1 MKLYYFIISMAFFML
16 ASCSGKKQY
25 DYVFEDQLY
34 VCMVN
39 GFNSKEYDLNKNLVQ
54 IKTLLQENQVLT
66 GTTGKDYD
74 KFFTKIATEDWA
86 DLGITEQTTSALAA
100 LVAADD
106 SYWCSLESLGL
117 DSAQFKS
124 SKFTAI
130 MEQFDEDYPVVD
142 GAYKVF
148 NGKEF
153 AAFYGKVLSEEDLN
167 YKYYQYMAIN
177 GFAYYYLKEQE

>member
-1 MKLYYFIISMAFFML
+1 MKVHYFIVFIALLIL
-16 ASCSGKKQY
+16 AGFASYKKY
-25 DYVFEDQLY
+25 DYVFEDELY

-39 GFNSKEYDLNKNLVQ
+39 GFKTKGYDLNKNLAELN
-54 IKTLLQENQVLT
+54 TLLQENKLLT

-74 KFFTKIATEDWA
+74 KFFTKITAENWD
-86 DLGITEQTTSALAA
+86 DLGITEQTTSALSA

-106 SYWCSLESLGL
+106 SYWCSLETMGL

-124 SKFTAI
+124 SKFNDI
-130 MEQFDEDYPVVD
+130 MEKFEEDYPVVD

-153 AAFYGKVLSEEDLN
+153 AAFYGKVLSKKDLN
-167 YKYYQYMAIN
+167 HEYYQYLAIN